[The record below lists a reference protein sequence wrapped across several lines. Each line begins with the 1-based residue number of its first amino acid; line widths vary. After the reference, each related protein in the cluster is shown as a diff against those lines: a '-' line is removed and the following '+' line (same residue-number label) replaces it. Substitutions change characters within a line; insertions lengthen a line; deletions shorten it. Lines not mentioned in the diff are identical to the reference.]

1 MFRGRPRPI
10 SLFGYL
16 IHKQRFRF
24 ETLYFILSKMHPF
37 QLYGLLNSLPK
48 LKENSLEAQRGKVLR
63 SQSWRSSLCGFSSL
77 FDGTAPFVGARAFL
91 VVVLLLTCRILKY
104 FPYNMT
110 TFDTSVE
117 SISSGRPAYCIQ
129 TDLNILNEMDI
140 EKVFSGPRDQS
151 TTKEHEMQLMGSRGP
166 DRKHRK

>member
-1 MFRGRPRPI
+1 M
-10 SLFGYL
+10 
-16 IHKQRFRF
+16 
-24 ETLYFILSKMHPF
+24 
-37 QLYGLLNSLPK
+37 
-48 LKENSLEAQRGKVLR
+48 EAQRGKVLR

-117 SISSGRPAYCIQ
+117 SISCGRPAYCIQ
-129 TDLNILNEMDI
+129 TDLNILNEIQTSVWISNFQENNTRFIWANSAALRLWSKTSISAFVSTDI
-140 EKVFSGPRDQS
+140 MSGRSVAVKKIHHDLYEDVQVHTMFVES
-151 TTKEHEMQLMGSRGP
+151 ESFI
-166 DRKHRK
+166 